1 MPLTRKEIIAALLAE
16 YGDLALALVDDTGDG
31 ICHNC
36 GHIQSG
42 VEPDARCY
50 TCEDCKEDA
59 VFGVEETII
68 TML

>member
-36 GHIQSG
+36 GNIQSG
-42 VEPDARCY
+42 VEPDACCY
-50 TCEDCKEDA
+50 PCEECKEDT
-59 VFGVEETII
+59 VFDVEETILN
-68 TML
+68 M

>member
-1 MPLTRKEIIAALLAE
+1 MPLTRKEITATLLVA
-16 YGDLALALVDDTGDG
+16 YGDLGRAVNNDLDDG

-50 TCEDCKEDA
+50 LCEACKQDT
-59 VFGVEETII
+59 VFGVEETIVN
-68 TML
+68 ML